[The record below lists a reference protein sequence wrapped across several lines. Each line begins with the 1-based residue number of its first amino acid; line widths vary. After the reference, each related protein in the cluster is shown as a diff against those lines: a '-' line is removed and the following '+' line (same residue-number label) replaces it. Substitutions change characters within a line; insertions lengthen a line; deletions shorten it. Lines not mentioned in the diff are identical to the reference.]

1 VSAVDATGLD
11 VAGILRRL
19 AELGPPS
26 ELRAQGAGLA
36 ASWLKLDRV
45 LLTSIAGGM
54 LRAEA
59 LHLEAGDA
67 AMLLSRLQEAP
78 VALEYPLLEGEIMR
92 RRRAQVV
99 RAAADEPPSR
109 RAFAEILGWTEYAT
123 APVLLDGRAI
133 GFLHGDRHGGAVDE
147 ADAAGLSA
155 FAVCFAI
162 VFERAVLRH
171 RLRVQREQM
180 RQVASWAD
188 ARTSELGERGIS
200 LGDQDAGEEPPAGLR
215 PAGGGQDALRNLLTA
230 RELEVLELM
239 VRGET
244 NAQIA
249 RDLVLSEGTIKFHVK
264 NVLRKLHA
272 SNRAEA
278 TSRYLRLTLNRG
290 G

>member
-1 VSAVDATGLD
+1 VSAIDATALD
-11 VAGILRRL
+11 VAGVLRRL

-26 ELRAQGAGLA
+26 ELRAHSPEFA

-54 LRAEA
+54 LTAEA
-59 LHLEAGDA
+59 LHDSDGDSNA
-67 AMLLSRLQEAP
+67 LLSRLQAAP

-92 RRRAQVV
+92 RRRPQVV
-99 RAAADEPPSR
+99 RAAPDEPVSR
-109 RAFAEILGWTEYAT
+109 RAFADVLGWSEYAT
-123 APVLLDGRAI
+123 APVLVDGRAI
-133 GFLHGDRHGGAVDE
+133 GFLHGDRREGGVEE
-147 ADAAGLSA
+147 ADAEALGS
-155 FAVCFAI
+155 FAVCFAL

-180 RQVASWAD
+180 RQMASWAE
-188 ARTSELGERGIS
+188 ARTSELGERGIT
-200 LGDQDAGEEPPAGLR
+200 LGEEAGGEEPAASLR
-215 PAGGGQDALRNLLTA
+215 LPNGGQDALRNLLTA